1 MLHSDWL
8 LNMLEKSGTDP
19 RSRTLAL
26 FDILHDW
33 STAPGL
39 QPDAAKINC
48 ASGSAD
54 ALLAYLTTQLT
65 ALRLAEPEVLAQQV
79 HCIALGAW
87 QAEMSG
93 SCTGA
98 FAQGKHAVA
107 VLLDAQRTP
116 AIARAKVAAMAAS
129 VCLIALSAAFVSSDR
144 TAPPQPPAAVA
155 TAPAA
160 MTTALTAP
168 HPARSHQGNS
178 PDQLASLHDSLERIR
193 QGVCQYPQALML
205 APEYRAVYLENV
217 VNGSVPDSANQM
229 REAHRLA
236 QQVECYYPP
245 VAMTAM

>member
-8 LNMLEKSGTDP
+8 LNMLEKSCSDP
-19 RSRTLAL
+19 RSRILAL

-33 STAPGL
+33 STAPGI
-39 QPDAAKINC
+39 QHDAAKENC
-48 ASGSAD
+48 ASGSPD
-54 ALLAYLTTQLT
+54 ALLAYLTKQLT

-79 HCIALGAW
+79 HFIALGAL

-93 SCTGA
+93 TCGHA
-98 FAQGKHAVA
+98 FAQGKNAVA
-107 VLLDAQRTP
+107 VLLDAQRKP
-116 AIARAKVAAMAAS
+116 EIARVRAVAVAAS
-129 VCLIALSAAFVSSDR
+129 VCLIAFSAFLVSSNQ
-144 TAPPQPPAAVA
+144 TAPPQQSAVVA
-155 TAPAA
+155 TVPAS
-160 MTTALTAP
+160 MTTALAGL
-168 HPARSHQGNS
+168 HPVQSHQGNS
-178 PDQLASLHDSLERIR
+178 PDQMASLHDSLERIR

-236 QQVECYYPP
+236 QKVECYYPP